1 MGFFTLFGDRST
13 RGDTRIGSVQTG
25 DVLKTGDILS
35 PRGTLIRTGDKE
47 SAFLRVERHGLRVCE
62 GCGEEIR
69 ECECDRGSSSGRPA
83 WGGDRRPALER
94 GTGEGRTAGGFP
106 DGSGAEW
113 GGR

>member
-1 MGFFTLFGDRST
+1 MGLFTFVGDRSQ
-13 RGDTRIGSVQTG
+13 RGDNRIGSVQTG
-25 DVLKTGDILS
+25 DISVLS
-35 PRGTLIRTGDKE
+35 PKGSFIRTGDKHHE
-47 SAFLRVERHGLRVCE
+47 SSLVRVERHGLRVCD

-69 ECECDRGSSSGRPA
+69 ECECDRGASSGRPA